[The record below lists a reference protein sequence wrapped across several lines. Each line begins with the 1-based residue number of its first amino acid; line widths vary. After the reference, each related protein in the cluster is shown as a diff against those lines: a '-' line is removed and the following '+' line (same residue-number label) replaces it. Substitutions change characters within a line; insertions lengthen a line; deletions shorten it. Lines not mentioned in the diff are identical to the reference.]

1 MPGWRV
7 ARVATLSVLLLAA
20 GCESTPRSALPG
32 GQTVTIVWLAGPT
45 VRTVSDDVRQVLV
58 DAFEQSHPSI
68 KVELLTGPDNTD
80 LMRALVQR
88 LVGGGSAAPDVYSG
102 DVIWPAQ
109 FAHAKLALPLNRY
122 LTARFLNSLVKTPR
136 EAMSYQG
143 QLYSIPYFLD
153 EGLLY
158 YREDLLKRAG
168 LEPPSTWQQL
178 EHDSMVLRHD
188 GMPYQFVWQ
197 GNDYEGL
204 TCVWMEILAD
214 AFGGT
219 LPGKAGASSGTTPGQ
234 VAAAMASPKARK
246 ALDFLHYLIKSGI
259 SPIDTDTFQET
270 NTDAAFDGGDAAFMR
285 GWDES
290 YSAALGAGSKI
301 ATAADVGVEPPPT
314 FAGERGPGS
323 SVIGGWGIYVNP
335 HSRHRIDDVT
345 FATWM
350 AGVQA
355 QRILAGQYSQIPSNS
370 SVLRDPAVIANSPVL
385 QAAAANTRLLSRPAE
400 TSNYPAISQAIFSN
414 IYAVLP
420 PRVATGLKACQA
432 LLNAAQTIN
441 QKIGQ
446 RARGTLRCSGPGT
459 GAR

>member
-1 MPGWRV
+1 MLGWRA
-7 ARVATLSVLLLAA
+7 ARVVTLSVLLLAA
-20 GCESTPRSALPG
+20 GCESTSRSAVPKDE
-32 GQTVTIVWLAGPT
+32 TVTIVWLAGPT

-80 LMRALVQR
+80 LMRALLQR
-88 LVGGGSAAPDVYSG
+88 EVGGGSATPDVYSG

-109 FAHAKLALPLNRY
+109 FAQAGLALPLNRY
-122 LTARFLNSLVKTPR
+122 LPAGFLKSLAPTPR
-136 EAMSYQG
+136 EAMSYRHQVYG
-143 QLYSIPYFLD
+143 IPYFLD

-158 YREDLLKRAG
+158 YRKDLLKLAG
-168 LEPPSTWQQL
+168 LKPPSTWQQL

-188 GMPYQFVWQ
+188 GMPYRFVWQ

-214 AFGGT
+214 AFGGR
-219 LPGKAGASSGTTPGQ
+219 LPGKIAT
-234 VAAAMASPKARK
+234 AMASPEAFK
-246 ALDFLHYLIKSGI
+246 ALNFLRQLIKSGI

-270 NTDAAFDGGDAAFMR
+270 NTDALFDSGDAAFMR

-290 YSAALGAGSKI
+290 YSAALGADSKI
-301 ATAADVGVEPPPT
+301 AAAADVGVEPPPT
-314 FAGERGPGS
+314 FAGERGRGS

-335 HSRHRIDDVT
+335 HSRHRIDDIT

-350 AGVQA
+350 ARAQA

-370 SVLRDPAVIANSPVL
+370 SVLKDPVVIAHSPVL
-385 QAAAANTRLLSRPAE
+385 QAAAHTRLLSRPA
-400 TSNYPAISQAIFSN
+400 TTPNYPAISRAIFSN
-414 IYAVLP
+414 IYAALP
-420 PRVATGLKACQA
+420 PRDARGLKACQA

-441 QKIGQ
+441 QEVGQ
-446 RARGTLRCSGPGT
+446 RARGTLRCSGRGL
-459 GAR
+459 GAG